1 MNVCGE
7 KPLTLLQLS
16 IKILYHYEATSYSH
30 QNSHL
35 YHLHHSSSTN
45 ELSLT
50 YITQCCY
57 IGLSVARF
65 LLGVFAS
72 CI

>member
-30 QNSHL
+30 QNSYL
-35 YHLHHSSSTN
+35 LPTLPNAVISAC
-45 ELSLT
+45 LSLA
-50 YITQCCY
+50 
-57 IGLSVARF
+57 LSWVY
-65 LLGVFAS
+65 LPLVFKDS
-72 CI
+72 KSNKS